1 LTLQSQKHQKNYQN
15 NFMIIYFNVNYPL
28 MTIKSKTYSSVMT
41 MAIVAIVTSSDP
53 FVFAQL
59 LSNQTGN
66 DTVSNKSNS
75 TANNGS
81 IRCSD
86 SELTHLGAAIQSFLF
101 RDENKA
107 LMHMNEA
114 NKTLTGAAKMF
125 LDAAINALQSGDTNR
140 AKEYLGSAQYACG
153 IPDPV

>member
-1 LTLQSQKHQKNYQN
+1 
-15 NFMIIYFNVNYPL
+15 
-28 MTIKSKTYSSVMT
+28 MTIKIKTCSSVIT
-41 MAIVAIVTSSDP
+41 MVIVAIVISSNP
-53 FVFAQL
+53 FVFAQS

-66 DTVSNKSNS
+66 VTTSIKSNS
-75 TANNGS
+75 TANDSS

-86 SELTHLGAAIQSFLF
+86 SELNHLGAAIQAFLF

-125 LDAAINALQSGDTNR
+125 LDAAISALQSGDTSR
-140 AKEYLGSAQYACG
+140 AKENLGSAQYACG